1 VCLDS
6 VWNGKYCNAIMV
18 VTWAKVFAVR
28 VPKWDL
34 DNLDYYIFVIIL
46 YISEIYKL
54 LNVT

>member
-1 VCLDS
+1 
-6 VWNGKYCNAIMV
+6 MV